1 MDLPNIQSM
10 TATARKIVG
19 HFRHSPLA
27 TKKLHDIQVR
37 LGLPIHKLIQDV
49 PTRWGSKEEMMN
61 RLIEQK
67 SGILEYE
74 SENTLEA
81 SLTASQW
88 RLMGKV
94 VRVLKVFKDA
104 TLLISSANSLL
115 SEVLP
120 TAKSLRKEIQASCIG
135 DDAGVVTLKQNLLD
149 SIDNRFAD
157 YAENEKLLLSTA
169 VDPR

>member
-1 MDLPNIQSM
+1 
-10 TATARKIVG
+10 
-19 HFRHSPLA
+19 
-27 TKKLHDIQVR
+27 
-37 LGLPIHKLIQDV
+37 
-49 PTRWGSKEEMMN
+49 MN

-157 YAENEKLLLSTA
+157 YAENEKLLFSTA